1 MKFDVDQSTIQLSR
15 GNLISLP
22 QASGSTVAVLWG
34 FVWLTQDG
42 HHRDYELRAGDSF
55 TIRDDGMIVISA
67 FENSALTILQPC
79 EDVAISPTKLSENT
93 DRTTVHRKAN
103 DTDGVRYI
111 SADELQQFKDDAH
124 KLRAIYVASL
134 IYSLGC
140 ALSRGFTNLR
150 NFAAAA
156 MRRSNGRREWTEPP
170 HRLNW

>member
-1 MKFDVDQSTIQLSR
+1 MKFDVDQSTIQLSQ

-79 EDVAISPTKLSENT
+79 EDVLASSVALGGNIKRTVAHGKADHS
-93 DRTTVHRKAN
+93 DRVHYL
-103 DTDGVRYI
+103 TG
-111 SADELQQFKDDAH
+111 DELERYKRDAH
-124 KLRAIYVASL
+124 ELRAIYVGSL
-134 IYSLGC
+134 IFSLGS
-140 ALSRGFTNLR
+140 ALSRGLTKLGDYAVALR
-150 NFAAAA
+150 LKNA
-156 MRRSNGRREWTEPP
+156 RWQWTEPR
-170 HRLNW
+170 HRLYW